1 MACRAEISTVN
12 STPATVAVGS
22 TLPLGVV
29 VRRFGNTK
37 GCNGCCGV
45 PVLNLS
51 GTNAIVINESGYY
64 DFNVNVTFTATTA
77 GNVTITMLL
86 NGVPVLGFT
95 ATTNIAT
102 ATTQVAT
109 ISIPAPDIRVF
120 CNGTPATVSFVVS
133 GIAITT
139 SNIAVS
145 AHKL

>member
-22 TLPLGVV
+22 TLPLGAV

-37 GCNGCCGV
+37 DCNGCCT
-45 PVLNLS
+45 PVLNLY
-51 GTNAIVINESGYY
+51 GTNAIIINESGYY

-77 GNVTITMLL
+77 GNATITMLL
-86 NGVPVLGFT
+86 NGVPVPGFT

-120 CNGTPATVSFVVS
+120 CNGTPVTASFVVS

>member
-1 MACRAEISTVN
+1 MSCRAEISTVN

-22 TLPLGVV
+22 TLPLGEVT
-29 VRRFGNTK
+29 RRFGNTK
-37 GCNGCCGV
+37 GCNGCCT

-64 DFNVNVTFTATTA
+64 DFNVNVTFTAATT
-77 GNVTITMLL
+77 GNATITMLL
-86 NGVPVLGFT
+86 NGVPVQGFT

-133 GIAITT
+133 GVAITT

>member
-1 MACRAEISTVN
+1 MGCKAELSTVN
-12 STPATVAVGS
+12 TTAATVAVGS
-22 TLPLGVV
+22 TLPLGAVT
-29 VRRFGNTK
+29 RRFGNTK
-37 GCNGCCGV
+37 GCNGCCT

-51 GTNAIVINESGYY
+51 GTSAIVINESGYY
-64 DFNVNVTFTATTA
+64 DFDINVTFTSTAT
-77 GNVTITMLL
+77 GNATITMFL
-86 NGVPVLGFT
+86 NGVAVPGYT

-102 ATTQVAT
+102 ATTQIAT

>member
-1 MACRAEISTVN
+1 MSCKAEISTVN
-12 STPATVAVGS
+12 TTPATVAVGS
-22 TLPLGVV
+22 TLPLGAV

-37 GCNGCCGV
+37 GCNGCCT

-51 GTNAIVINESGYY
+51 GTNTIVINESGYY

-77 GNVTITMLL
+77 GNATITMLL
-86 NGVPVLGFT
+86 NGVPVPGFI

-102 ATTQVAT
+102 ATTQAAT
-109 ISIPAPDIRVF
+109 LTICAPDIRVF
-120 CNGTPATVSFVVS
+120 CNGTPATVSFIVS

-145 AHKL
+145 AHKF